1 MLSKIGR
8 DDRLIS
14 VEELYYD
21 TVNPANEMRKAM
33 DELLDIHDVY
43 EDRNLMACID
53 HLNTAIS
60 ELNTL
65 QQSIFEMAYYRS

>member
-8 DDRLIS
+8 DGQSLS
-14 VEELYYD
+14 VESLYYD
-21 TVNPANEMRKAM
+21 TVGPANDMRNAL
-33 DELLDIHDVY
+33 DDLLDIHDVY

-60 ELNTL
+60 ELNAL

>member
-8 DDRLIS
+8 DDHLVSI
-14 VEELYYD
+14 EDLYYN
-21 TVNPANEMRKAM
+21 TVTPANEMRKAL
-33 DELLDIHDVY
+33 DELLDIHDTY

-60 ELNTL
+60 ELNAL

>member
-8 DDRLIS
+8 DDRPLS
-14 VEELYYD
+14 VESLYYD
-21 TVNPANEMRKAM
+21 TVGPANDMRNAL
-33 DELLDIHDVY
+33 DDLLDIHDVY

>member
-8 DDRLIS
+8 DDSLINI
-14 VEELYYD
+14 EQLYYD
-21 TVNPANEMRKAM
+21 TVGPANDMRNAL
-33 DELLDIHDVY
+33 DDLLDIHDVY
-43 EDRNLMACID
+43 ENRNLMACID

-60 ELNTL
+60 DLNDL